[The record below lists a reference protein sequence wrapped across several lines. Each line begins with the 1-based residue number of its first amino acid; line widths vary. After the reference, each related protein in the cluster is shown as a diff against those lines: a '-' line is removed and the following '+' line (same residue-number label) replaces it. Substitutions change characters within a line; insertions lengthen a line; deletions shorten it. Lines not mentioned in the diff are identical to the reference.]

1 MNYQTLGQPKK
12 YQTLGQPKKYQTL
25 GQPKKVEEWTMH
37 PVHADI
43 HVSPTGSIKITRGN
57 TSAVLPADRK
67 YVMTK
72 GGKIKKVDDLVSAVF
87 PQLKE

>member
-1 MNYQTLGQPKK
+1 MNYQTLDSVKK
-12 YQTLGQPKKYQTL
+12 ADDW
-25 GQPKKVEEWTMH
+25 VMH
-37 PVHADI
+37 PDHADI
-43 HVSPTGSIKITRGN
+43 HVSPTGSVKITRGD

-72 GGKIKKVDDLVSAVF
+72 GGTIRKISDLVTKVF

>member
-1 MNYQTLGQPKK
+1 MNYQTLDSAKK
-12 YQTLGQPKKYQTL
+12 ADDW
-25 GQPKKVEEWTMH
+25 VMH
-37 PVHADI
+37 PDHADI
-43 HVSPTGSIKITRGN
+43 HVSPTGSVKITRGN

-87 PQLKE
+87 PQLNK